1 LSMGNYRVAND
12 RLIIQ
17 DMVFGSRTDR
27 VLFCLFFIG

>member
-1 LSMGNYRVAND
+1 LSMGIYRVAND

-17 DMVFGSRTDR
+17 DMVFGSRIYR